1 MVKFP
6 VPGKVFRG
14 AQHDTR
20 PPEERLPA
28 SYANFYIG
36 NGAVLVPTFGH
47 ANDAKALGMLGDFF
61 PGRKMVGIR
70 CNDLVG
76 GYGAIHCVTQ
86 QQPAV

>member
-1 MVKFP
+1 VALPM
-6 VPGKVFRG
+6 PGKIYRG
-14 AQHDTR
+14 AQHDSR

-36 NGAVLVPTFGH
+36 NGAVLVPIFGTDR
-47 ANDAKALGMLGDFF
+47 DAVAMGLIGAHF
-61 PGRKMVGIR
+61 PGRKVIGIR

-86 QQPAV
+86 QQPL